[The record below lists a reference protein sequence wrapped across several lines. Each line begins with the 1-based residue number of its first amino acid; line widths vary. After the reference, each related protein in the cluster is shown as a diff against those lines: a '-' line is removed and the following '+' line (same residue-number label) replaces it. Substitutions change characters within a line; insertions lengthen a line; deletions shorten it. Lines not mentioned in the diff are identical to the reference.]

1 MADFD
6 AVVIGGGITGAG
18 VVRDLA
24 LRGLRVVL
32 LERGE
37 PGMATTAAST
47 HLIHGGLRYLL
58 YDRPTTHTT
67 CWDSGNI
74 RRIAAPLLT
83 RMPILWPVYRGHS
96 HGLETVETL
105 LESYDSF
112 QRMKQGLPHLRLS
125 APATLRLFP
134 GLSREGLL
142 GSVAFDE
149 WWVDAANLVRE
160 NLASARR
167 AGALT
172 RAGERVVGILRD
184 KDRVIGVRVRM
195 EDGRTEELRSSVV
208 VNAAGPWAAEVA
220 ALAQETIPLRLRKG
234 SHLVYEGESPL
245 SFGPARAAPF
255 GGGTRP
261 PFEDRAPMRAGL
273 LLEAVDRGRYV
284 FIIPGV
290 GKTLLGPTEVDAAT
304 PERPEASPE
313 EIRYLLASARRYFSD
328 FPERFSRSVAGMRP
342 ILGQDGSEKLLSR
355 EYAVLDHSTPG
366 NSPGLISVVGGKM
379 SDFRL
384 MAQDASDAVCGLL
397 GRGSS
402 CRTHLLTLSGES
414 VGDIP
419 DWPRPWKP
427 LKSFLRAHPRLREL
441 HALAYLGAGL
451 ARHGARRALGLAPES
466 DENDFLAHYG
476 RETGAPRT

>member
-1 MADFD
+1 MPDFD
-6 AVVIGGGITGAG
+6 AIVIGGGITGAG
-18 VVRDLA
+18 VLRDLA
-24 LRGLRVVL
+24 LRGLDAL
-32 LERGE
+32 LIERGE
-37 PGMATTAAST
+37 PGEATTASST

-74 RRIAAPLLT
+74 RRIAAPHLT
-83 RMPILWPVYRGHS
+83 RMPIVWPVYRGHA

-112 QRMKQGLPHLRLS
+112 QRMKQGLRHLRLS

-134 GLSREGLL
+134 GLKQEGLL

-149 WWVDAANLVRE
+149 WWVDAVGLVRE

-167 AGALT
+167 AGAQT
-172 RAGERVVGILRD
+172 RAGERAVGLLRD
-184 KDRVIGVRVRM
+184 NGRVAGVRARTA
-195 EDGRTEELRSSVV
+195 DGRTEELSSSVV

-220 ALAQETIPLRLRKG
+220 ALAGENIPLRLRKG

-245 SFGPARAAPF
+245 PSGLARAAPF
-255 GGGTRP
+255 GSGARP
-261 PFEDRAPMRAGL
+261 PFEDRAPLRAGL

-290 GKTLLGPTEVDAAT
+290 GKTLLGPTEVEAQN
-304 PERPEASPE
+304 PEETAASPA
-313 EIRYLLASARRYFSD
+313 EIRYLLSSARRYFKD

-342 ILGQDGSEKLLSR
+342 ILGQGGSEKLLSR
-355 EYAVLDHSTPG
+355 EYAVLDHAALG
-366 NSPGLISVVGGKM
+366 EAPGLLSVVGGKM

-384 MAQDASDAVCGLL
+384 MAQDACDEVCRLL

-414 VGDIP
+414 VGDVP

-441 HALAYLGAGL
+441 HSQADLGAGL
-451 ARHGARRALGLAPES
+451 ARHAARRTLGLAPES
-466 DENDFLAHYG
+466 DEKDFLAHY
-476 RETGAPRT
+476 RQ